1 MRETIE
7 EYAGVMVGGF
17 AAVIILGFAAE
28 FVLGGAGL
36 YEIVL
41 SFSQSIC

>member
-1 MRETIE
+1 MREMIE
-7 EYAGVMVGGF
+7 EYAGVIVGGF
-17 AAVIILGFAAE
+17 AAVILLGFAAE

-41 SFSQSIC
+41 NFSQGIC